1 VPAHTDVLAIPA
13 GIALL
18 VAGTVVF
25 VTVVTAMARA
35 VDRLIDVAIAV
46 RPRSAARAATRRSRK
61 AFTSMPRTVVAAF
74 LAGSLLFALAWSAF
88 VLNRMRDL
96 A

>member
-1 VPAHTDVLAIPA
+1 MPTQVDVLAIPA

-18 VAGTVVF
+18 VAGTVAF
-25 VTVVTAMARA
+25 VTVLTVMARA
-35 VDRLIDVAIAV
+35 VDRLIDVAVAV
-46 RPRSAARAATRRSRK
+46 RPRSVARAAARRKRRAST
-61 AFTSMPRTVVAAF
+61 AMPRMVVAAI

-88 VLNRMRDL
+88 VLGRMRDL